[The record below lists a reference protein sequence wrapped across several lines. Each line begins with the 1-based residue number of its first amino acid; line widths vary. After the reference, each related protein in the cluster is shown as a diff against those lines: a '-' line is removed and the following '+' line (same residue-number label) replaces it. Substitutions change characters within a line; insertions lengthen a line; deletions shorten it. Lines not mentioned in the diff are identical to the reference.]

1 MANFDHKLAFDKW
14 DTRLRQAHQVRED
27 AYAGLM
33 DEQTLMANREFFK
46 INGTL
51 DLTALSTEDQAQ
63 VHSERDYEERQIQ
76 ASQAYVAIKFDSGE
90 LARGHTDPTAA
101 WTEAAM
107 MGMHRW
113 NAAVKRT
120 AATGDATAQ
129 YEGASSSSVKS
140 LSGEQV
146 IAEGGTS
153 MTEAK
158 VKSIRSRFVKN
169 KALKAGQQIYCAI
182 SQNEEDTLIGV
193 DHFINADYNQ
203 SSAVESG
210 VIAGRLYGVN
220 FVRDED
226 LAVSGTTRTCFAWV
240 KSGVLFGVQQGI
252 FTRNEEIQNRHY
264 MREFY
269 LRVDNG
275 GTRTRETDVMQILT
289 DTAV

>member
-14 DTRLRQAHQVRED
+14 QTRLREAHQTRED

-51 DLTALSTEDQAQ
+51 DLTGLSTEDQNQ

-101 WTEAAM
+101 WTEAAI

-120 AATGDATAQ
+120 AATGAATAQ
-129 YEGASSSSVKS
+129 YEGETTSSSKT
-140 LSGEQV
+140 LTGDQV
-146 IAEGGTS
+146 IAEDGTS

-158 VKSIRSRFVKN
+158 VKAIRSRFVKN
-169 KALKAGQQIYCAI
+169 KALKAGQKIYCAI
-182 SQNEEDTLIGV
+182 SQNEEDTLTGV

-226 LAVSGTTRTCFAWV
+226 LDVSGTTRTCFAWV

-252 FTRNEEIQNRHY
+252 FTRNAEIQNRHY

-275 GTRTRETDVMQILT
+275 GTRTRETDVMQVLT